1 MTRKLPRTGVSLAG
15 NQISLRNFT
24 GRLQDSGS
32 ADNYDKSG
40 EFYGYVTVERSRG
53 FDLIERNNP
62 CGERGGSVN
71 EKVADEIRGNLRRSS
86 VGGSL
91 NKISFKREISR
102 DKHYMRVCVC
112 I

>member
-1 MTRKLPRTGVSLAG
+1 M
-15 NQISLRNFT
+15 
-24 GRLQDSGS
+24 
-32 ADNYDKSG
+32 
-40 EFYGYVTVERSRG
+40 TVERSRG

-102 DKHYMRVCVC
+102 DKHYMRVRVHLRVSSSLKYVSDGNFVNDCWERDLYW